1 MPRQAA
7 TTGSLP
13 QAFEVVEEMQAD
25 GPERGEG
32 CRPLGRQAPAG
43 IIDGRDHRVPYGR
56 SGRRLARHPRRQR
69 HARPAQRHL
78 PSALGDIERDV
89 PRTRHFC
96 PTGVPKGSARRAPE
110 IDRAILA
117 GFVPGLSTRKVGE
130 VLPGR
135 PVSAATVSRVAGTLD
150 RSVAAFHRRPLKN
163 DCKAVMPDGVVLAR
177 KTGAGALGRPVLVAP
192 GIRHD
197 GRKEI
202 VDFRRAGNES
212 AAERER
218 FLDRPYHRGLTGE
231 GLEMTGVDGGK
242 GLLAA
247 LPIVRHGIPVQRCR
261 AHRIR
266 NILDRVR
273 GAHREA
279 VMNADTRPEAL
290 AASPTTGRAS
300 APGPSLPC
308 ATIPTICSPASAAGP
323 LPGEGRSGP
332 PMPANDGSAR
342 SADEPGPREPS
353 GTGHRRTASSTR
365 SSSTK
370 AGLGES
376 VPHSP

>member
-13 QAFEVVEEMQAD
+13 QAFKVVKEMQAD
-25 GPERGEG
+25 GPDRGEG

-43 IIDGRDHRVPYGR
+43 IIEGRDHRGPYGR
-56 SGRRLARHPRRQR
+56 GGGPPARHPRRRR

-110 IDRAILA
+110 IDRAIPA

-130 VLPGR
+130 VLLALPGR
-135 PVSAATVSRVAGTLD
+135 PVPAATVSRVARTLD

-163 DCKAVMPDGVVLAR
+163 DCKALMPD
-177 KTGAGALGRPVLVAP
+177 GALGRPVLVAP
-192 GIRHD
+192 GTRHD

-202 VDFRRAGNES
+202 IDFRLAASES

-218 FLDRPYHRGLTGE
+218 FLTALHRRGLTGE
-231 GLEMTGVDGGK
+231 GLEMICVDGGQ

-247 LPIVRHGIPVQRCR
+247 LPVVCHGIPVQRCW
-261 AHRIR
+261 AHKMR
-266 NILDRVR
+266 NILDKVR
-273 GAHREA
+273 KTDQEAVKTDIHA
-279 VMNADTRPEAL
+279 VMNAPNRRKAETAARRFADRWEPACPKAVACLRPARVL
-290 AASPTTGRAS
+290 QRKQTSRSSRSLRRLPVVAACRGTGGAPVRGCCFTTGR
-300 APGPSLPC
+300 
-308 ATIPTICSPASAAGP
+308 TP
-323 LPGEGRSGP
+323 LPP
-332 PMPANDGSAR
+332 D
-342 SADEPGPREPS
+342 
-353 GTGHRRTASSTR
+353 T
-365 SSSTK
+365 
-370 AGLGES
+370 
-376 VPHSP
+376 